1 MSIADEKVKNNDQ
14 EQDYEID
21 TLTNERLIS
30 DHEYDGIRELD
41 NDLPPWW
48 KWLFYITIV
57 FAIVYMVRLFI
68 FQADD
73 LVQQSE
79 YNKEMTQAASIVPS
93 SSQTQMEAFEIKVLT
108 DATSIANGKA
118 IFDKICSVCHVI
130 DGGGLVGPNMTD
142 DYWIHGNTIQD
153 MFNTVTNG
161 VLEKLVGPNMTDDYW
176 IHGNT
181 IQDMF
186 NTVTNGVLEKG
197 MISYKDQYSPQQR
210 LEVLSYIIT
219 LHGTKPA
226 NPKAPQGELK
236 EWPY

>member
-1 MSIADEKVKNNDQ
+1 MSTENENVKNNSQ

-21 TLTNERLIS
+21 TLTNDRLIS

-57 FAIVYMVRLFI
+57 FAIVYLVRLFV
-68 FQADD
+68 FEADD

-79 YNKEMTQAASIVPS
+79 FNKEMAQAASMAPS
-93 SSQTQMEAFEIKVLT
+93 QSASETIEIKVLT
-108 DATSIANGKA
+108 DPTSLANGKA
-118 IFDKICSVCHVI
+118 IFDKICAVCHLV

-142 DYWIHGNTIQD
+142 DYWIHGNT
-153 MFNTVTNG
+153 M
-161 VLEKLVGPNMTDDYW
+161 
-176 IHGNT
+176 
-181 IQDMF
+181 QDMF

-219 LHGTKPA
+219 LHGTTPA

>member
-1 MSIADEKVKNNDQ
+1 MSNIEEKQSNNKV

-21 TLTNERLIS
+21 TLTNNRLIK
-30 DHEYDGIRELD
+30 DHDYDGIRELD

-48 KWLFYITIV
+48 KWLFYISIV
-57 FAIVYMVRLFI
+57 FFIVYLVRLFV
-68 FQADD
+68 FRADD
-73 LVQQSE
+73 LLQLTE
-79 YNKEMTQAASIVPS
+79 YNKEMAEAASMAPSQS
-93 SSQTQMEAFEIKVLT
+93 SSETFEIKVLN
-108 DATSIANGKA
+108 DQTSIANGKV
-118 IFDKICSVCHVI
+118 IYDKICAVCHLV
-130 DGGGLVGPNMTD
+130 DGGG
-142 DYWIHGNTIQD
+142 
-153 MFNTVTNG
+153 
-161 VLEKLVGPNMTDDYW
+161 LVGPNMTDDYW

-219 LHGTKPA
+219 LHGTTPA
-226 NPKAPQGELK
+226 NPKAPQGDLK

>member
-1 MSIADEKVKNNDQ
+1 MSTKDELTNNSQD
-14 EQDYEID
+14 QDYEID
-21 TLTNERLIS
+21 TLTNNRLIK

-48 KWLFYITIV
+48 KWLFYISIV
-57 FAIVYMVRLFI
+57 FAIVYLVRLFV

-79 YNKEMTQAASIVPS
+79 YDKEMAKAASMVPV
-93 SSQTQMEAFEIKVLT
+93 QTQNQAFELKVLT
-108 DATSIANGKA
+108 DQVSIANGKA
-118 IFDKICSVCHVI
+118 IFDKICSVCHLP

-142 DYWIHGNTIQD
+142 NYWIHGNTIEE

-161 VLEKLVGPNMTDDYW
+161 V
-176 IHGNT
+176 I
-181 IQDMF
+181 
-186 NTVTNGVLEKG
+186 EKG

-219 LHGTKPA
+219 LHGTTPA
-226 NPKAPQGELK
+226 NPKAPQGDLK

>member
-1 MSIADEKVKNNDQ
+1 MSTENENVKNNSQ

-21 TLTNERLIS
+21 TLTNDRLIS

-57 FAIVYMVRLFI
+57 FAIVYLIRLFV
-68 FQADD
+68 FEADD

-79 YNKEMTQAASIVPS
+79 YNKEMAQAAIMAPS
-93 SSQTQMEAFEIKVLT
+93 QSPSETFEIKVLN
-108 DATSIANGKA
+108 DQTSIANGKA
-118 IFDKICSVCHVI
+118 IFDKICSVCHLA

-161 VLEKLVGPNMTDDYW
+161 VLEK
-176 IHGNT
+176 
-181 IQDMF
+181 
-186 NTVTNGVLEKG
+186 G
-197 MISYKDQYSPQQR
+197 MVSYKDQYSPQQR

-219 LHGTKPA
+219 LHGTTPA

>member
-1 MSIADEKVKNNDQ
+1 MSTENENVKNNSQ

-21 TLTNERLIS
+21 TLTNDRLIS

-57 FAIVYMVRLFI
+57 FAIVYLVRLFV
-68 FQADD
+68 FEADD

-79 YNKEMTQAASIVPS
+79 YNKEMAQAASMAPAQS
-93 SSQTQMEAFEIKVLT
+93 TTETFEIKVLT
-108 DATSIANGKA
+108 DPTSIANGKA
-118 IFDKICSVCHVI
+118 IFDKICAVCHLV

-153 MFNTVTNG
+153 MFT
-161 VLEKLVGPNMTDDYW
+161 
-176 IHGNT
+176 
-181 IQDMF
+181 
-186 NTVTNGVLEKG
+186 TVTNGVLEKG

-219 LHGTKPA
+219 LHGTTPA

>member
-1 MSIADEKVKNNDQ
+1 MSTADEKAKNNSQ

-48 KWLFYITIV
+48 KWLFYLTIV
-57 FAIVYMVRLFI
+57 FAIVYLVRLFV
-68 FQADD
+68 FEADD

-79 YNKEMTQAASIVPS
+79 YNKEMAQAASMAPAPS
-93 SSQTQMEAFEIKVLT
+93 STEAFEIKVLT
-108 DATSIANGKA
+108 DQSSLANGKA
-118 IFDKICSVCHVI
+118 IFDKICSVCHLI

-142 DYWIHGNTIQD
+142 DYWIHGNTIQ
-153 MFNTVTNG
+153 
-161 VLEKLVGPNMTDDYW
+161 E
-176 IHGNT
+176 
-181 IQDMF
+181 MF

-226 NPKAPQGELK
+226 TPKAPQGELK

>member
-1 MSIADEKVKNNDQ
+1 MSTADEQVKNKSQ

-48 KWLFYITIV
+48 KWLFYLTIV
-57 FAIVYMVRLFI
+57 FAIVYMIRLFV
-68 FQADD
+68 FEADD
-73 LVQQSE
+73 LVQQTE
-79 YNKEMTQAASIVPS
+79 YNQEMAQAASLNPTPAQ
-93 SSQTQMEAFEIKVLT
+93 SQSFELKVLT
-108 DATSIANGKA
+108 DQTSLTNGKA
-118 IFDKICSVCHVI
+118 IFDKICAVCHLV

-142 DYWIHGNTIQD
+142 DYWIHGNTIEE
-153 MFNTVTNG
+153 MYNTVTNG
-161 VLEKLVGPNMTDDYW
+161 V
-176 IHGNT
+176 I
-181 IQDMF
+181 
-186 NTVTNGVLEKG
+186 EKG

-219 LHGTKPA
+219 LHGTTPA
-226 NPKAPQGELK
+226 TPKAPQGDLK

>member
-1 MSIADEKVKNNDQ
+1 MSTSDEKIKNNSQ

-21 TLTNERLIS
+21 TLTNDRLIT

-48 KWLFYITIV
+48 KWLFYLTIV
-57 FAIVYMVRLFI
+57 FAIVYLIRLFV
-68 FQADD
+68 FEADD

-79 YNKEMTQAASIVPS
+79 YNKEMAKAASMTPTQPS
-93 SSQTQMEAFEIKVLT
+93 AETFELKVLT
-108 DATSIANGKA
+108 DQTSLANGKA
-118 IFDKICSVCHVI
+118 IFDKICSVCHLI

-142 DYWIHGNTIQD
+142 DYWIHGNTIQ
-153 MFNTVTNG
+153 
-161 VLEKLVGPNMTDDYW
+161 E
-176 IHGNT
+176 
-181 IQDMF
+181 MF

-219 LHGTKPA
+219 LHGTTPA
-226 NPKAPQGELK
+226 TPKAPQGELK